1 MDALY
6 EGRWPTNSQRTFW
19 SLTDQLIQKYSV
31 LMVMEADATQIHQ
44 IREEAKSQG
53 KLAPSITAFLLKAAA
68 RTMALHP
75 CANEAILGPPFLR
88 RVYRFNNTNIAVAVE
103 KSHGVPGQAMASVV
117 KDAGQQ
123 SLAEITLELRRLRD
137 CTPENDAVLRQLNN
151 ILRRVPWP
159 LGKLILRLPTYL
171 PSLWVQHRGCAAW
184 VNAPAQAGVD
194 LTVTSWAWPIT
205 FSCGLMKERPWIHR
219 GELTVRRTIPL
230 VMAFDRRIMGGG
242 PASRTLRTFK
252 DLLENAATELRPGE

>member
-1 MDALY
+1 MDAPY
-6 EGRWPTNSQRTFW
+6 EGRWPTNSQRSFW
-19 SLTDQLIQKYSV
+19 SLNDQLLGNYST

-44 IREEAKSQG
+44 IRVAAKNQG
-53 KLAPSITAFLLKAAA
+53 QVAPSITAFLLKAAA
-68 RTMALHP
+68 RTMAIHP
-75 CANEAILGPPFLR
+75 YANEAILGPPFLR
-88 RVYRFNNTNIAVAVE
+88 RLYRFNHTNIAVAIE
-103 KSHGVPGQAMASVV
+103 KTQDIPGQAMASLI
-117 KDAGQQ
+117 KDPSQQ

-137 CTPENDAVLRQLNN
+137 CTPENDAVLRQFNT

-159 LGKLILRLPTYL
+159 LGKLILKLPTYV

-194 LTVTSWAWPIT
+194 LTVTSWPWPIT
-205 FSCGLMKERPWIHR
+205 FSGGVMKERPWTSG
-219 GELTVRRTIPL
+219 GEVTARQTIPL

-252 DLLENAATELRPGE
+252 EL